1 MYNTQQLLDKIKL
14 ILKKSETEKDEARK
28 RGELFNIFNVLGL
41 NTDETRTHSA
51 FLAELLNPKG
61 SHGLGDQFL
70 QAFLNTVD
78 CLSSWT
84 FDMSSARVGTERSIG
99 HITDDG
105 SEGGRIDIVIE
116 SGGKAIIIENK
127 IYAGDQDRQLE
138 RYHQHGKSYPG
149 GCKLLYL
156 TLHGNDASEASRGAL
171 TLDED
176 YYAISYRHEISDWLK
191 RCIELAVR
199 HPLVRETLIQYQY
212 LINQLTTNDMDKNS
226 QEELLQVMTD
236 PKNIDSICNILDLG
250 EKWRECIFHTYV
262 LTPFKA
268 KFNNEWSI
276 EADNK
281 SCCVKHADWKQY
293 WISIWGSTLGKDMAI
308 GITTNVPGIKKI
320 QQMDCFSGPGSCAPR
335 EGEEWWPYGWKY
347 LDGKYRYWNVHQMV
361 DGSLVEYLYQYINKI
376 LNEIDQ
382 KQLPM

>member
-1 MYNTQQLLDKIKL
+1 MY
-14 ILKKSETEKDEARK
+14 
-28 RGELFNIFNVLGL
+28 
-41 NTDETRTHSA
+41 
-51 FLAELLNPKG
+51 
-61 SHGLGDQFL
+61 
-70 QAFLNTVD
+70 
-78 CLSSWT
+78 
-84 FDMSSARVGTERSIG
+84 
-99 HITDDG
+99 
-105 SEGGRIDIVIE
+105 
-116 SGGKAIIIENK
+116 
-127 IYAGDQDRQLE
+127 
-138 RYHQHGKSYPG
+138 
-149 GCKLLYL
+149 
-156 TLHGNDASEASRGAL
+156 
-171 TLDED
+171 
-176 YYAISYRHEISDWLK
+176 
-191 RCIELAVR
+191 
-199 HPLVRETLIQYQY
+199 
-212 LINQLTTNDMDKNS
+212 
-226 QEELLQVMTD
+226 
-236 PKNIDSICNILDLG
+236 
-250 EKWRECIFHTYV
+250 IFHTYV

-347 LDGKYRYWNVHQMV
+347 LDGKYRYWNVSQMV